1 MKSKFTLTKEQK
13 EELTGLIKGYFSKER
28 DEEIGDLA
36 AMLLLE
42 FFMDEL
48 APIFYNMAVEDCHA
62 FMSGKLDD
70 LFEIQK

>member
-1 MKSKFTLTKEQK
+1 MNAKFDLTKQQK
-13 EELTGLIKGYFSKER
+13 EEMTGLIKDYFIKER

-42 FFMDEL
+42 FFTEKL
-48 APIFYNMAVEDCHA
+48 APHFYNIAVEDCHTYMA
-62 FMSGKLDD
+62 EKLDD